1 MSRGMLGAKAAREIK
16 TKYPDYST
24 KLKEL
29 AEYREE
35 NCTGMGEPVAAN
47 SASCAVKVPF
57 DYAICNR
64 SKCAESNEM
73 KTKHLFPVLFR
84 EVWHGGCP

>member
-1 MSRGMLGAKAAREIK
+1 MQGAKAAREIR

-35 NCTGMGEPVAAN
+35 NCPGIGEQVAAN
-47 SASCAVKVPF
+47 PTWCAVKVPF
-57 DYAICNR
+57 AHAICNR
-64 SKCAESNEM
+64 GKCAESNEM
-73 KTKHLFPVLFR
+73 KTKHLFHVLFD